1 MDMRRGCTFL
11 LVLRIDEHPVRRSRS
26 GDVAAQMD
34 DLRTLIVRH
43 VRPDE
48 TTAIDGVLLSSAVAT
63 GEPRTSPSGTV
74 FALIA
79 QGAKRLAIG

>member
-1 MDMRRGCTFL
+1 MRRGCTFL
-11 LVLRIDEHPVRRSRS
+11 LVWRVDEHSAGSSR
-26 GDVAAQMD
+26 GDIAAQMEH
-34 DLRTLIVRH
+34 LRTLIVRH